1 MSVGL
6 KASTAYLMKGEET
19 IYRKSRWESPMLRVF
34 FLVSSLVSPGVIWSQ
49 RNLDIEYVENIEPLH
64 YVAQRSL
71 GSIVID
77 GKLDEPSWQ
86 RAQWTPAFVDI
97 EGDRK
102 ERPAFLTRAKM
113 LWDDK
118 YFYIAADLEE
128 PHVWATLTKR
138 DAVIS
143 VSYTHLT
150 LPTKA

>member
-1 MSVGL
+1 
-6 KASTAYLMKGEET
+6 
-19 IYRKSRWESPMLRVF
+19 MLRVF
-34 FLVSSLVSPGVIWSQ
+34 FLVSSLVSPGVIWAQ

-118 YFYIAADLEE
+118 YFYDDELELLSRVNQDDDNDPE
-128 PHVWATLTKR
+128 FEIEMTFESKEEE
-138 DAVIS
+138 
-143 VSYTHLT
+143 
-150 LPTKA
+150 

>member
-1 MSVGL
+1 
-6 KASTAYLMKGEET
+6 
-19 IYRKSRWESPMLRVF
+19 MLRVF
-34 FLVSSLVSPGVIWSQ
+34 FLMSALVCPGVLWAQ
-49 RNLDIEYVENIEPLH
+49 HDLDIEYVENIEPLH

-118 YFYIAADLEE
+118 YF
-128 PHVWATLTKR
+128 
-138 DAVIS
+138 
-143 VSYTHLT
+143 
-150 LPTKA
+150 